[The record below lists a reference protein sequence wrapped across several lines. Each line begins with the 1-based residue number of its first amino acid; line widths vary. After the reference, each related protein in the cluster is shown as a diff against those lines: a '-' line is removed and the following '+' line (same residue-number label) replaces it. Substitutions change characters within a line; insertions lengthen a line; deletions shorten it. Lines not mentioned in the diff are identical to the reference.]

1 MDPFV
6 GQIIPVAF
14 NFAPVGWQLCDGSLL
29 PISENQALFALL
41 GTTYGGNGTTDF
53 AVPDLR
59 GRAPLD
65 AGTGAG
71 LPNYVQGQ
79 NGGAES
85 VVLTANQVGA
95 HSHNL
100 VASMQNGTA
109 TNPASNLALAQ
120 NPQPTVP
127 VYGAPPSNTPLAGYG
142 DFCQFQRRPAA
153 REPPALA
160 GDQLH
165 PLPFRDFP
173 VAGMRSRAAPA

>member
-1 MDPFV
+1 
-6 GQIIPVAF
+6 
-14 NFAPVGWQLCDGSLL
+14 
-29 PISENQALFALL
+29 LFALL

-127 VYGAPPSNTPLAGYG
+127 VYAPPPSTTPLAGTAISANSSGGQPHENRQPYL
-142 DFCQFQRRPAA
+142 AINYII
-153 REPPALA
+153 ALF
-160 GDQLH
+160 GI
-165 PLPFRDFP
+165 FP
-173 VAGMRSRAAPA
+173 SQG